1 MKEFVKKKA
10 VIVMDSAGLPNY
22 MTMFYMEPG
31 TYEPEDVPELFKI
44 RNKIVPAV
52 LVSQFTNTMIKG
64 VPASLPYQQPK
75 HTISYDEAAAACGRK
90 GKGWHLMTNTEFVYL
105 LHEAEELGHTIG
117 GNTNYGSNSKN
128 EQESGVRYD
137 SAGRTLT
144 GCDPLT
150 WSHDGTADGVF
161 GLCGNFWEWV
171 TGLRLH
177 KGVVEYTPNNDAE
190 NLPGTV
196 EEAENIVTNY
206 LRRIAYRRKKLGLEP
221 LKYILVT
228 EYKYSKDGQ
237 CLKRIHHHIIMNGGL
252 DRDDVELMWTKDRIN
267 WKKTDDPEYRASIK
281 QLGWVNADRLQ
292 MNENGIEGLC
302 KYIVKDPQGKKR
314 YSSSRNLDR
323 PETTREDGGE
333 KQQRDQNHWKYSRNL
348 TAPEEKC
355 NDFKY
360 SKRKVEQLAKSP
372 DGGLEEFKKIYSNY
386 NIVSCEPVY
395 YEQTGW
401 HIYLKMWKKEKPK
414 GRTGGKK
421 RERKNTADTPHIKA
435 KEDKKGN

>member
-1 MKEFVKKKA
+1 MMEDRTTPLLMYPYTLKKVSDRKGSA
-10 VIVMDSAGLPNY
+10 VVFIREKKTDCANY
-22 MTMFYMEPG
+22 REVDIIPRT
-31 TYEPEDVPELFKI
+31 
-44 RNKIVPAV
+44 
-52 LVSQFTNTMIKG
+52 
-64 VPASLPYQQPK
+64 
-75 HTISYDEAAAACGRK
+75 EAAEQAARGKRGKKRK
-90 GKGWHLMTNTEFVYL
+90 VNAPKQKDLNDKNAKRYL
-105 LHEAEELGHTIG
+105 VQLG
-117 GNTNYGSNSKN
+117 N
-128 EQESGVRYD
+128 
-137 SAGRTLT
+137 
-144 GCDPLT
+144 
-150 WSHDGTADGVF
+150 
-161 GLCGNFWEWV
+161 GNFHI
-171 TGLRLH
+171 GDLH
-177 KGVVEYTPNNDAE
+177 TSCTYDAE
-190 NLPGTV
+190 NLPETV

-267 WKKTDDPEYRASIK
+267 WKKTKDPEYRASIK
-281 QLGWVNADRLQ
+281 QMGWVNADRLQ

-348 TAPEEKC
+348 NAPEEKC

-372 DGGLEEFKKIYSNY
+372 DAGLEEFRKIYSNY
-386 NIVSCEPVY
+386 NIVSCEAVF

-401 HIYLKMWKKEKPK
+401 HIYLKMWKKEPK
-414 GRTGGKK
+414 KAGQGGK
-421 RERKNTADTPHIKA
+421 RSGNRKKNKAAPDIKA
-435 KEDKKGN
+435 

>member
-1 MKEFVKKKA
+1 MEDRTTPLLMYPYTLKKVSDRKGSA
-10 VIVMDSAGLPNY
+10 VVFIREKKTDCANY
-22 MTMFYMEPG
+22 REVDIIPRT
-31 TYEPEDVPELFKI
+31 
-44 RNKIVPAV
+44 
-52 LVSQFTNTMIKG
+52 
-64 VPASLPYQQPK
+64 
-75 HTISYDEAAAACGRK
+75 EAAEQAARGKRGKKRK
-90 GKGWHLMTNTEFVYL
+90 VNAPKQKDLNDKNAKRYL
-105 LHEAEELGHTIG
+105 VQLG
-117 GNTNYGSNSKN
+117 N
-128 EQESGVRYD
+128 
-137 SAGRTLT
+137 
-144 GCDPLT
+144 
-150 WSHDGTADGVF
+150 
-161 GLCGNFWEWV
+161 GNFHI
-171 TGLRLH
+171 GDLH
-177 KGVVEYTPNNDAE
+177 TSCTYDAE
-190 NLPGTV
+190 NLPETV
-196 EEAENIVTNY
+196 EEAEKIVTNY
-206 LRRIAYRRKKLGLEP
+206 LRRIAYRRNKLGLEP

-267 WKKTDDPEYRASIK
+267 WKKTKDTEYRASIK
-281 QLGWVNADRLQ
+281 QMGWVNADRLQ

-333 KQQRDQNHWKYSRNL
+333 KQQRNQNHWKYSRNL
-348 TAPEEKC
+348 NAPEEKC

-372 DGGLEEFKKIYSNY
+372 DAGLEEFKKIYSNY

>member
-1 MKEFVKKKA
+1 MVFIREKKIDCA
-10 VIVMDSAGLPNY
+10 EYREVDIIPR
-22 MTMFYMEPG
+22 T
-31 TYEPEDVPELFKI
+31 
-44 RNKIVPAV
+44 
-52 LVSQFTNTMIKG
+52 
-64 VPASLPYQQPK
+64 
-75 HTISYDEAAAACGRK
+75 EAAEQASRGKRGKKRK
-90 GKGWHLMTNTEFVYL
+90 VNAPKQKDLNDKNAKRYL
-105 LHEAEELGHTIG
+105 VQLG
-117 GNTNYGSNSKN
+117 N
-128 EQESGVRYD
+128 
-137 SAGRTLT
+137 
-144 GCDPLT
+144 
-150 WSHDGTADGVF
+150 
-161 GLCGNFWEWV
+161 GNFHI
-171 TGLRLH
+171 GDLH
-177 KGVVEYTPNNDAE
+177 TSCTYSAE

-314 YSSSRNLDR
+314 YSSS
-323 PETTREDGGE
+323 
-333 KQQRDQNHWKYSRNL
+333 KYSRNL
-348 TAPEEKC
+348 NAPEEKC

-360 SKRKVEQLAKSP
+360 SKKKVEQLAKSP
-372 DGGLEEFKKIYSNY
+372 DAGLEEFKKIYSNY
-386 NIVSCEPVY
+386 NIVSCEAVF

-401 HIYLKMWKKEKPK
+401 HIYLKMWKKEPKK
-414 GRTGGKK
+414 GRT
-421 RERKNTADTPHIKA
+421 RRKTKWEQEEKQGCA
-435 KEDKKGN
+435 GY